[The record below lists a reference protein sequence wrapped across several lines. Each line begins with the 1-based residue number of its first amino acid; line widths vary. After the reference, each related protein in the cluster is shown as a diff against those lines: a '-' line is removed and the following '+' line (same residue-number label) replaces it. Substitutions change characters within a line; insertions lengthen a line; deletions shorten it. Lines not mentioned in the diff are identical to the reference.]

1 MSNAILPGRVRRL
14 ALAGPSTPRRKI
26 SPRRCVAHS
35 VRACLV
41 ASGLGLGYS
50 LAEVVWRFPYV
61 VGFVAFLLLL
71 RRIDK
76 GKATGWTHGTARTA
90 SFADLIRYRLL
101 GNDGLILGSAGLVH
115 SPSLWQAAR
124 GLFSPA
130 TDSESASRQFFAV
143 FRRGRRGMNRLI
155 RIKEFIHLA
164 TFAPAGRGKSVCVLV
179 PNLLSYIKSC
189 VVTDPKGEL
198 FTLTAEHRR
207 RKFGHRIIRLDP
219 FGLCGPGSDCFNP
232 LLCIDPAAGDFLD
245 QCRDLANMLILR
257 TGQEKDPHWC
267 DSAEIVL
274 TAFIAYVCACEP
286 DVSKRSLDT
295 VRDLL
300 SGRESYATAVE
311 VMQMIDDRYG
321 VIRRQGNSLSWF
333 VKEELGSVLTTVL
346 RCTQFLDSPVVAS
359 NISSSSFDP
368 RCLRSGRATIYLI
381 LPHDKLVTL
390 APLMRL
396 WVGMILRTITR
407 GVPDDRNRVL
417 FLIDEAGHLG
427 KIQVLEDAVTL
438 MRGMGIRLWFFYQ
451 SITQLHTCFGENAST
466 IIDNLETQQYFGI
479 NSFFAAD
486 EISKRIGDATISTT
500 TRGDSTGYSYTHST
514 GGQESGN
521 SSTGSNFNY
530 ADTGRR
536 LLKPEELML
545 LPDDV
550 ALVFH
555 RNLPVIPAKLVK
567 YFAADEF
574 KNGGTGSQAGLG
586 LVACLV
592 AVACLVFS
600 GYVASMAASL
610 PVPGQRPV
618 RRVPARP
625 RNDTWQFE
633 AGRPSPPGPA
643 PSAGRDFEAF
653 GN

>member
-1 MSNAILPGRVRRL
+1 MANAILSGRVRRL
-14 ALAGPSTPRRKI
+14 ALAGPSSQRRRF
-26 SPRRCVAHS
+26 SPRRCVAHA

-41 ASGLGLGYS
+41 AACLGLGYS

-76 GKATGWTHGTARTA
+76 GKVSSWTHGTARTA
-90 SFADLIRYRLL
+90 SFADLVRYRLL
-101 GNDGLILGSAGLVH
+101 GDDGLILGSAGLVH

-130 TDSESASRQFFAV
+130 TDSESASRQFFAA

-155 RIKEFIHLA
+155 RLKGFVHLA

-179 PNLLSYIKSC
+179 PNLLSYVKSC

-198 FTLTAEHRR
+198 FTLTGEHRR

-219 FGLCGPGSDCFNP
+219 FGLCGPGSDRFNP
-232 LLCIDPAAGDFLD
+232 LLFIDPAADDFLD
-245 QCRDLANMLILR
+245 QCRDLANMLVVR
-257 TGQEKDPHWC
+257 TGNEHDTHWC
-267 DSAEIVL
+267 DSAEIVI
-274 TAFIAYVCACEP
+274 TAFIAYVCACEK
-286 DVSKRSLDT
+286 DAATRTLDT
-295 VRDLL
+295 VRELV
-300 SGRESYATAVE
+300 SSRQSYLTAVE
-311 VMQMIDDRYG
+311 MMQKTGSHNG
-321 VIRRQGNSLSWF
+321 VIQRLGHLLSWYAD
-333 VKEELGSVLTTVL
+333 KELGSVLTTVQ
-346 RCTQFLDSPVVAS
+346 RCTQFLDSPIVARNTNS
-359 NISSSSFDP
+359 ASFDP

-567 YFAADEF
+567 YFAAEEF
-574 KNGGTGSQAGLG
+574 KDGGTGSQAGLG

-625 RNDTWQFE
+625 RME
-633 AGRPSPPGPA
+633 ADRPSPPGPA
-643 PSAGRDFEAF
+643 PSAGRDFEEF